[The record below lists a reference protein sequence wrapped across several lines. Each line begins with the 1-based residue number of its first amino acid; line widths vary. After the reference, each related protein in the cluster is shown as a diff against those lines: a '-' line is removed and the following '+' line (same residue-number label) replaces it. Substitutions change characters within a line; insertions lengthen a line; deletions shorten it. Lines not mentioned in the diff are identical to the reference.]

1 MTGEP
6 QSNVPP
12 VGEEIHLPP
21 GSLQPLALTFGL
33 TVFLVALT
41 QWLWVSAIGL
51 IIVLW
56 SMALW
61 IRDAR
66 EEYRHLPADHGHA
79 DAHDAPDENE
89 PNEHAEVVGPEDL
102 STDTA

>member
-1 MTGEP
+1 MSNEP

-41 QWLWVSAIGL
+41 HWLWVSAIGL
-51 IIVLW
+51 IIVIAAI
-56 SMALW
+56 ALW

-66 EEYRHLPADHGHA
+66 DEYRHLPADHGHA
-79 DAHDAPDENE
+79 HEPVPGENE
-89 PNEHAEVVGPEDL
+89 PNEHAEVVGAEDL
-102 STDTA
+102 

>member
-1 MTGEP
+1 VSTEQ

-12 VGEEIHLPP
+12 AGEEIHLPP

-41 QWLWVSAIGL
+41 QWLWVAAIGL
-51 IIVLW
+51 IIVVW

-66 EEYRHLPADHGHA
+66 AEYRHLPADHGHA
-79 DAHDAPDENE
+79 HEEAPEENDPNVHAEPVGPDEI
-89 PNEHAEVVGPEDL
+89 
-102 STDTA
+102 STDKS